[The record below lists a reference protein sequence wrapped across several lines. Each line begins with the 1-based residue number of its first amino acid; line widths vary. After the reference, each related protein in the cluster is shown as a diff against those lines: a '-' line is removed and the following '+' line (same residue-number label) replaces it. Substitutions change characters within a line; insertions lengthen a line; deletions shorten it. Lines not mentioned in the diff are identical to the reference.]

1 LKFEVIRAV
10 RIQAPTVHYFTSQL
24 FCRNKT
30 MADFLLFSATA
41 AGYLYIKAAMQKSS
55 IATRSLLTEQVPQEK
70 ESLAT
75 AFRKSVSFNEKESS
89 SDAAPQASR
98 DEDETETSMAEMSDV
113 ILATEFPSLSQSIS
127 RAPILGLY
135 FAASWCGDCDAVTP
149 ALAKVIASQKND
161 EVLVHIVY
169 VSSDTSANEMA
180 AYKPEQFSAV
190 PWEAEKERSSIK
202 RFFGTCAGKERESLG
217 MALTDRKHGTPTL
230 ILLDTQ
236 SGLILTESG
245 AEQVESME
253 SAESVLE
260 EWQSML
266 FAGNGNSSW
275 ETIASDRT
283 FCSSY

>member
-1 LKFEVIRAV
+1 
-10 RIQAPTVHYFTSQL
+10 
-24 FCRNKT
+24 
-30 MADFLLFSATA
+30 MADFILFSVTA
-41 AGYLYIKAAMQKSS
+41 AGYLYLKAAMQKSS
-55 IATRSLLTEQVPQEK
+55 IATTSRSLLTAQAQK
-70 ESLAT
+70 ENESPAT
-75 AFRKSVSFNEKESS
+75 VSFNEKESS
-89 SDAAPQASR
+89 SVEAPQAPR
-98 DEDETETSMAEMSDV
+98 DDETETSMTEVS
-113 ILATEFPSLSQSIS
+113 LATDFPSLSKSLS

-149 ALAKVIASQKND
+149 ALAKVIASQKKD

-169 VSSDTSANEMA
+169 VSSDTSAKEMA

-217 MALTDRKHGTPTL
+217 MSQTDRKHGTPTL

-260 EWQSML
+260 EWKSML

-275 ETIASDRT
+275 ESIATDVHFDPTS
-283 FCSSY
+283 